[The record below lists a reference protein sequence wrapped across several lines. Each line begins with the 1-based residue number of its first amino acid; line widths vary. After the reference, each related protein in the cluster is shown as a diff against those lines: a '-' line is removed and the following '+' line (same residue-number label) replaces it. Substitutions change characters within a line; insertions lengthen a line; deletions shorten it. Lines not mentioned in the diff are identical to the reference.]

1 MKKIMANLLWFLV
14 AVAGAWAYATL
25 AFHRGEH
32 LNSAFILIAALCSYA
47 IGYRF
52 YSKWLAARVLML
64 NDRRA
69 TPCEVHDDGKDFVKT
84 NKWIV
89 FGHHFAAISG
99 PGPLVGPVLAAQFG
113 YLPGTLWILIG
124 VTLGG
129 AVQDFVVLFA
139 SLRRDGKSLGQM
151 VKEELNSGAGYLA
164 LVAIL
169 GIMVILLAVLALV
182 VVKALAESPWG
193 VFTVG
198 ATIPIAMFMGCYL
211 RFGRVGKVLE
221 ASATGVVGLLLAVW
235 GGKLVHAN
243 PELARW
249 FGLRDITLAWGIIV
263 YGLAASVLPVW
274 LLLAPRDYLS
284 TFMKLGT
291 IFALA
296 LGIFVV
302 LPELRMPAVSRFVD
316 GSGLVV
322 AGKIFPFCFITIA
335 CGAISGF
342 HTLIA
347 SGTTPKMLTR
357 ESYAR
362 PVGYG
367 AMCLESL
374 VAIMALIAA
383 CTLDPG
389 VYLSMNVKGEA
400 AVTVAKVTSLG
411 FPVTADHMSQLANQL
426 GEKTLFGRT
435 GGAATLA
442 VGMANIF
449 SKAVKGRWLD
459 LWYHFA
465 IMFEALFILTTIDAG
480 TRVGRYL
487 LQDMLGNLWKPLGET
502 KNISANLLASVLLV
516 SGWGYFLIQGVRDPL
531 GGVNSLWPLF
541 GIANQMLAAIGLC
554 LGTTIILKM
563 TLQPAANAGE
573 PVLRALQT
581 SGERE
586 QRASGFPS
594 PPLEER
600 AGERRPQHSDALCAP
615 EPPVGPLTP
624 ALSPSE
630 GERGNR
636 RQLSGEPSFMGRR
649 PVTIHDAAARVP
661 AQKDDLLSLPLSS
674 RGGEGTGA
682 AVSEHR
688 GVHKKRPVLALITLI
703 PLVWLLAVTVT
714 AGVQKIWHS
723 DPRIGF
729 LAQARVLSEEAPS
742 LERAMAAAKNAGEA
756 GAITQAERVLRKNRV
771 LRFNNHLDAVVAG
784 GFLVL
789 VSAIVVLSVREWV
802 LLLGRRKLAV
812 LRETE
817 PVWLPD
823 YAVAESRP
831 LHVAGVVALTFALA
845 KELSGEAEMDRA
857 RHAATLCEC
866 EHGQAGCPAEMSASQ
881 ARQAEA
887 RVYLAVAERRFKGV
901 KRCC

>member
-1 MKKIMANLLWFLV
+1 MKKAMANLLWFVV

-25 AFHRGEH
+25 AFHRGEP
-32 LNSAFILIAALCSYA
+32 LNSAFILVAALCSYA

-64 NDRRA
+64 DDRRA
-69 TPCEVHDDGKDFVKT
+69 TPCEVHDDGRDFVKT

-89 FGHHFAAISG
+89 FGQHFAAIAG

-151 VKEELNSGAGYLA
+151 VKEELNSTAGFLA
-164 LVAIL
+164 LFAIL
-169 GIMVILLAVLALV
+169 AIIIILLAVLALI
-182 VVKALAESPWG
+182 VVKALAGSPWG
-193 VFTVG
+193 LFTVG

-211 RFGRVGKVLE
+211 RYGRVGKVRE
-221 ASATGVVGLLLAVW
+221 ASVIGVACLLLAVW
-235 GGKLVHAN
+235 GGKLIHES
-243 PELARW
+243 PELGRL
-249 FGLRDITLAWGIIV
+249 FGLSDISLAWAIIL

-274 LLLAPRDYLS
+274 LLLAPRGYLS
-284 TFMKLGT
+284 TFVKLGT

-296 LGIFVV
+296 GGIFVV
-302 LPELRMPAVSRFVD
+302 LPNLKMPAITRFVD
-316 GSGLVV
+316 GSGLVI
-322 AGKIFPFCFITIA
+322 AGKVFPFCFITIA

-383 CTLDPG
+383 CTMDPG
-389 VYLSMNVKGEA
+389 VYFGMNVPSDGADSVARA
-400 AVTVAKVTSLG
+400 AGVTRRLQAAGSDLVVS
-411 FPVTADHMSQLANQL
+411 ADAMDRLAAEVK
-426 GEKTLFGRT
+426 EKTLFSRT

-442 VGMANIF
+442 AGMASIF
-449 SKAVKGRWLD
+449 SNVTRGRWLD

-480 TRVGRYL
+480 TRAGRYV
-487 LQDMLGNLWKPLGET
+487 LQDVLGNLWKPLGET
-502 KNISANLLASVLLV
+502 KNTGANVLASVLLV
-516 SGWGYFLIQGVRDPL
+516 GGWGYFLIQGVRDPL

-563 TLQPAANAGE
+563 ALQPKSE
-573 PVLRALQT
+573 VQ
-581 SGERE
+581 
-586 QRASGFPS
+586 S
-594 PPLEER
+594 PKSKVR
-600 AGERRPQHSDALCAP
+600 
-615 EPPVGPLTP
+615 GP
-624 ALSPSE
+624 A
-630 GERGNR
+630 
-636 RQLSGEPSFMGRR
+636 
-649 PVTIHDAAARVP
+649 
-661 AQKDDLLSLPLSS
+661 
-674 RGGEGTGA
+674 
-682 AVSEHR
+682 
-688 GVHKKRPVLALITLI
+688 LALITLV

-714 AGVQKIWHS
+714 AGVQKIWNA

-729 LAQARVLSEEAPS
+729 LAQANALSAKMPS
-742 LERAMAAAKNAGEA
+742 LESALAAANTAGDA
-756 GAITQAERVLRKNRV
+756 AAIEQAQKALQTNGV
-771 LRFNNHLDAVVAG
+771 LRFNNRLDAAVAG
-784 GFLVL
+784 GFLLL
-789 VSAIVVLSVREWV
+789 VAAIVLLSVREWI
-802 LLLGRRKLAV
+802 LLLARRKPAV

-823 YAVAESRP
+823 CAVAESKP
-831 LHVAGVVALTFALA
+831 LHVAGVAALTFALA

-857 RHAATLCEC
+857 RQGATLCEC
-866 EHGQAGCPAEMSASQ
+866 EHSKVGCPTAMNASQ
-881 ARQAEA
+881 ARQANVRAYVE
-887 RVYLAVAERRFKGV
+887 VAEKRFKGV
-901 KRCC
+901 KNCC